1 MSAQEVVRS
10 SPIESRGAF
19 LAALVLAAGP
29 ALFATYDMSSN
40 PIVAAGL
47 LVGWAMPLL
56 IAFLIF
62 RARRYLPA
70 WGWILAVLLFSYFV
84 VVNVM
89 QSANS
94 TASLD
99 FLFAPVWN
107 TVIVGPSGALV
118 GLFIARL
125 LRPKSTS

>member
-1 MSAQEVVRS
+1 MSTQELVHS
-10 SPIESRGAF
+10 SPIENRWVF
-19 LAALVLAAGP
+19 LGALVLASGP
-29 ALFATYDMSSN
+29 ALFATYDMRSN
-40 PIVAAGL
+40 PIFAAGL

-70 WGWILAVLLFSYFV
+70 WGWLLAVLLFSYFV
-84 VVNVM
+84 VANVL

-107 TVIVGPSGALV
+107 TAIVGPAGALV
-118 GLFIARL
+118 GLFLAWVR
-125 LRPKSTS
+125 RKRTS